1 MSHNHSHNHSH
12 SHSHQITKNIR
23 LAFFLNLGFAILEI
37 FGGLWTNSLAI
48 VSDAVHDLGDSLS
61 LGMAWY
67 LEKHSQKNSDRSF
80 SYGYRR
86 LSSLAALINT
96 LILFIGS
103 LYVISQ
109 AIPRVMNPEPTDAKG
124 MIIFAVLG
132 VAVNGLAMLRLVKTT
147 SLNAR
152 IVAWHLLEDA
162 LGWVAVLLVSIVLL
176 FTNYYI
182 LDPILSIL
190 IAVYILYN
198 AIANLRQTLLL
209 FLQAVPDNIDLQQLE
224 QSILSLEK
232 VDSLH
237 HTHIWSLD
245 GEEHVLT
252 THIIV
257 EENTTRAEILSI
269 KNAIHHLGE
278 SINLEHITVEIE
290 YHHEYCQMRQPGS
303 DSNQASSSLGGL
315 ISNHNHHHHHD

>member
-1 MSHNHSHNHSH
+1 MGHNHSHNHSH
-12 SHSHQITKNIR
+12 SHQITKDIK

-61 LGMAWY
+61 LGLAWY
-67 LEKHSQKNSDRSF
+67 LEKYSNKQSDRAF

-109 AIPRVMNPEPTDAKG
+109 AIPRLINPEPTDARG
-124 MIIFAVLG
+124 MILFAILG
-132 VAVNGLAMLRLVKTT
+132 VAVNGLAMVRLTKTT

-152 IVAWHLLEDA
+152 VVAWHLFEDA
-162 LGWVAVLLVSIVLL
+162 LGWVAVLIVSVALL
-176 FTNYYI
+176 FTDYYI

-190 IAVYILYN
+190 IAVYIFYN
-198 AIANLRQTLLL
+198 AIANSRKTLLL
-209 FLQAVPDNIDLQQLE
+209 FLQAVPENIDIQQLE
-224 QSILSLEK
+224 KSILALDK

-237 HTHIWSLD
+237 HTHVWSLD
-245 GEEHVLT
+245 GENHVLT
-252 THIIV
+252 THVVI
-257 EENTTRAEILSI
+257 ENDTNREEILSI
-269 KNAIHHLGE
+269 KGVIQHLGE
-278 SINLEHITVEIE
+278 ELNLEHITVEIE
-290 YHHEYCQMRQPGS
+290 YLSEYCKMRQDS
-303 DSNQASSSLGGL
+303 DRHA
-315 ISNHNHHHHHD
+315 HAE